1 MNYID
6 LKSERNDIMTN
17 KERFLELCK
26 TNIKREGLDGVLDW
40 LEKSD
45 FYEAP
50 ASTKFHGNYPGGLLE
65 HSLNVYDCMK
75 RAAANYPEYPVSDES
90 IAICALFHDVCK
102 VNFYQKGYRNVKDES
117 GQWVKKEVYEINEKF
132 PIGHGEKSCIILQW
146 FFKRLEVSELLAI
159 RYHMGSFD
167 AAVKGGDF
175 GISRAYESTP
185 LAVMLHMADLE
196 ATYLKE
202 TIQK

>member
-1 MNYID
+1 MEEMM
-6 LKSERNDIMTN
+6 KN
-17 KERFLELCK
+17 KERFLEICK
-26 TNIKREGLDGVLDW
+26 TKIHREGLDSLLDW

-50 ASTKFHGNYPGGLLE
+50 ASTKYHGNFSGGLLM
-65 HSLNVYDCMK
+65 HSLNVYDCLTRIVK
-75 RAAANYPEYPVSDES
+75 NYEYPISEES

-102 VNFYQKGYRNVKDES
+102 VNFYQKGFRNVKDEN
-117 GQWVKKEVYEINEKF
+117 GKWVQKEIWEINEKF

-146 FFKRLEVSELLAI
+146 FFGKLEVPELLAI

-175 GISRAYESTP
+175 GISKAYEMAP
-185 LAVMLHMADLE
+185 VAVMLHMADLE

-202 TIQK
+202 TTAP